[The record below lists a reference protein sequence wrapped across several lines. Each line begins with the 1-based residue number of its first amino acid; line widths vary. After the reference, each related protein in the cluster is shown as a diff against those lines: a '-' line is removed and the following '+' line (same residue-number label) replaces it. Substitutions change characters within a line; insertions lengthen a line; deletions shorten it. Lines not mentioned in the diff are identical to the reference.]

1 MICNVSLNKSLDR
14 GVFSTVFQ
22 LFATTLCYTE
32 GAGVASD
39 KSIGVSSSPL
49 IELGDLK

>member
-22 LFATTLCYTE
+22 LFATTLRYTE